1 MLLAKKPQQ
10 SVQSEPE
17 ATDENGILL
26 DIDVQSV
33 TDSGSA
39 REVKTADLDKF
50 FRIAY
55 ECEGANGKVKKHQK
69 CKACV

>member
-26 DIDVQSV
+26 DIDIQSV

-39 REVKTADLDKF
+39 REVKTADLDKSF
-50 FRIAY
+50 GIAY
-55 ECEGANGKVKKHQK
+55 ECEGANGKVKKHRK
-69 CKACV
+69 CKVCV